1 MDGGSNGLGGLSVQV
16 QRVAAPVREQVLEQL
31 RSAIVELRLLPAQ
44 RLVERELIEQTG
56 VSRTTIREVLRE
68 LAAEGL
74 VTTIPNK
81 GTVVASPSLE
91 RAAELYEVRAVLEGM
106 AARQFV
112 EHASEDHIAQIRRA
126 LQTIEATVDEDPAGP
141 AMLAAKK
148 LFYDALFEGAAHR
161 TIQEIVE
168 GLQARVT
175 VLRRTSLAQPG
186 RSARTVAEVRA
197 IVEALEARDGER
209 AAAACVHHVNEAAR
223 TVLAAMTNALGD
235 HEETHNR

>member
-1 MDGGSNGLGGLSVQV
+1 MAGATNGLGGLSVQV

-31 RSAIVELRLLPAQ
+31 RHAIVEMRLQPAQ
-44 RLVERELIEQTG
+44 RLVERELVEQTG

-74 VTTIPNK
+74 VTTIPHK

-91 RAAELYEVRAVLEGM
+91 RAAELYEVRAMLEGM

-112 EHASEDHIAQIRRA
+112 ERATEAHLARVRDARDAIEAAASEDA
-126 LQTIEATVDEDPAGP
+126 AGP

-148 LFYDALFEGAAHR
+148 LFYDALFEGAANR

-175 VLRRTSLAQPG
+175 VLRRASLAQPG

-209 AAAACVHHVNEAAR
+209 AAAACVHHVNQAAR
-223 TVLAAMTNALGD
+223 TVFAAMTD
-235 HEETHNR
+235 SPDDQEEAR

>member
-1 MDGGSNGLGGLSVQV
+1 MAGSTTGLGGLAVQV
-16 QRVAAPVREQVLEQL
+16 RRVAAPVREQVLEQL
-31 RSAIVELRLLPAQ
+31 RDAIVEMRLQPTQ
-44 RLVERELIEQTG
+44 RLVERELVEQTG
-56 VSRTTIREVLRE
+56 VSRTTIREVLRQ

-74 VTTIPNK
+74 VTTIPHQ

-91 RAAELYEVRAVLEGM
+91 RAAELYEVRAMLEGM

-112 EHASEDHIAQIRRA
+112 ERATEGHMARLRTACDAIEAAASEDA
-126 LQTIEATVDEDPAGP
+126 AGP

-148 LFYDALFEGAAHR
+148 LFYDALFEGAANR

-175 VLRRTSLAQPG
+175 VLRRASLAQPG
-186 RSARTVAEVRA
+186 RSALTVAEVRA

-209 AAAACVHHVNEAAR
+209 AAAACVHHVNQAAR
-223 TVLAAMTNALGD
+223 TVFAAMTNSPEE
-235 HEETHNR
+235 HEEAQHR

>member
-1 MDGGSNGLGGLSVQV
+1 MAGAGLDLSVRV

-31 RSAIVELRLLPAQ
+31 RHAIVEMRLQPAQ

-74 VTTIPNK
+74 VTTIPHK
-81 GTVVASPSLE
+81 GTVVASPTLE
-91 RAAELYEVRAVLEGM
+91 RAAELYEVRASLEGM
-106 AARQFV
+106 AARQFA
-112 EHASEDHIAQIRRA
+112 ERA
-126 LQTIEATVDEDPAGP
+126 TEAHLAKLRDALEAIEAAARTDVAGP
-141 AMLAAKK
+141 PMLAAKK
-148 LFYDALFEGAAHR
+148 RFYDALFEGAANR

-175 VLRRTSLAQPG
+175 VLRRASLAQPG
-186 RSARTVAEVRA
+186 RGAGAVAEVRA

-209 AAAACVHHVNEAAR
+209 AAAACVHHVEQAAR
-223 TVLAAMTNALGD
+223 TVFAAINDD
-235 HEETHNR
+235 HEEPTR

>member
-1 MDGGSNGLGGLSVQV
+1 MAGGSTSLGGLSVQV

-31 RSAIVELRLLPAQ
+31 RHAIIEMRLQPAQ

-74 VTTIPNK
+74 VTTIPHK
-81 GTVVASPSLE
+81 GTVVASPTLE
-91 RAAELYEVRAVLEGM
+91 RAVELYEVRAVLEGM

-112 EHASEDHIAQIRRA
+112 EHAGEAHMARIREGFEAIETAARGSE
-126 LQTIEATVDEDPAGP
+126 GP
-141 AMLAAKK
+141 GMLAAKR
-148 LFYDALFEGAAHR
+148 LFYNALFEGAANR

-175 VLRRTSLAQPG
+175 VLRRASLAQPG

-209 AAAACVHHVNEAAR
+209 AAAACVHHVNQAAR
-223 TVLAAMTNALGD
+223 TVFAAMTNAQDD
-235 HEETHNR
+235 HEEAPS

>member
-1 MDGGSNGLGGLSVQV
+1 MTSGSTGLGGLSVQV

-31 RSAIVELRLLPAQ
+31 RHAIIEMRLQPAQ

-74 VTTIPNK
+74 VTTIPHK
-81 GTVVASPSLE
+81 GTVVASPTLE
-91 RAAELYEVRAVLEGM
+91 RAVELYEVRALLEGM

-112 EHASEDHIAQIRRA
+112 EHATEAQMARLREGFEA
-126 LQTIEATVDEDPAGP
+126 IETAARGDAEGP
-141 AMLAAKK
+141 GMLAAKR
-148 LFYDALFEGAAHR
+148 LFYNALFEGAANR

-175 VLRRTSLAQPG
+175 VLRRASLAQPG
-186 RSARTVAEVRA
+186 RSAGTVAEVRA
-197 IVEALEARDGER
+197 IVDALEARDGER
-209 AAAACVHHVNEAAR
+209 AAAACVHHVNQAAR
-223 TVLAAMTNALGD
+223 TVFAAMTEAQDD
-235 HEETHNR
+235 HEEAHT

>member
-1 MDGGSNGLGGLSVQV
+1 MAGATNGLGGLSVQV

-31 RSAIVELRLLPAQ
+31 RHAIVEMRLQPAQ

-74 VTTIPNK
+74 VTTIPHK
-81 GTVVASPSLE
+81 GTVVASPTLE

-112 EHASEDHIAQIRRA
+112 ERATEAHLARIRDALRGDRGRRA
-126 LQTIEATVDEDPAGP
+126 RGRRRAGD
-141 AMLAAKK
+141 ARRQAA
-148 LFYDALFEGAAHR
+148 L
-161 TIQEIVE
+161 
-168 GLQARVT
+168 
-175 VLRRTSLAQPG
+175 LRRAVRG
-186 RSARTVAEVRA
+186 RREPARSRRSSRACRRASPCCGARRSPSPAAARCTVAEVRA

-209 AAAACVHHVNEAAR
+209 AAAACVHHVNQAAR
-223 TVLAAMTNALGD
+223 TVFAAMTNAQDD
-235 HEETHNR
+235 HEEAHT

>member
-1 MDGGSNGLGGLSVQV
+1 MTGGSTGLRGLSVQV

-31 RSAIVELRLLPAQ
+31 RHAIIEMRLQPAQ

-74 VTTIPNK
+74 VTTIPHK
-81 GTVVASPSLE
+81 GTVVASPTLE
-91 RAAELYEVRAVLEGM
+91 RAVELYEVRAVLEGM

-112 EHASEDHIAQIRRA
+112 EHAGEADMARIREGFEAIETAARGDSE
-126 LQTIEATVDEDPAGP
+126 GP
-141 AMLAAKK
+141 GMLAAKR
-148 LFYDALFEGAAHR
+148 LFYNALFEGAANR

-175 VLRRTSLAQPG
+175 VLRRASLAQPG

-209 AAAACVHHVNEAAR
+209 AAAACVHHVNQAAR
-223 TVLAAMTNALGD
+223 TVFAAMTNAQDD
-235 HEETHNR
+235 HEEAHN

>member
-1 MDGGSNGLGGLSVQV
+1 MAGAANGLDGLSVQV
-16 QRVAAPVREQVLEQL
+16 QRVAAPVREQVLDQL
-31 RSAIVELRLLPAQ
+31 RHAIVEMRLQPAQ
-44 RLVERELIEQTG
+44 RLVERELVEQTG

-74 VTTIPNK
+74 VTTIPHK

-91 RAAELYEVRAVLEGM
+91 HAAELYEVRAVLEGM

-112 EHASEDHIAQIRRA
+112 ERA
-126 LQTIEATVDEDPAGP
+126 TEAHLTRVRDACEAIEAAASEDPAGP
-141 AMLAAKK
+141 AMLSAKK
-148 LFYDALFEGAAHR
+148 LFYDALFDGAGNR
-161 TIQEIVE
+161 TIQEIVV

-186 RSARTVAEVRA
+186 RSALTVAEVRA

-209 AAAACVHHVNEAAR
+209 AAAACVHHVNQAAR
-223 TVLAAMTNALGD
+223 TVFAAMTNSPDDQKEAQ
-235 HEETHNR
+235 H